1 MEMNRQVA
9 ADTPGAAQNCAHRLL
24 EILEQ
29 SVGSSGRATMAV
41 SGGSTPALM
50 FEEMAKAKFAW
61 DKVHLFW
68 VDERSVPPSDDQ
80 SNYKLACDHFI
91 TPAAFPKRNVHRVH
105 GEIDPD
111 QAAKRYRD
119 EIEEFFDLRHGDFPA
134 FDVIH
139 CGMGDEGHTASLF
152 PGEAHIEDRT
162 GLTAAVFA
170 PKLPHWRVTTLP
182 GLLLAAKNTLMLVA
196 GADKN
201 PVLKQ
206 VASGEYDPW
215 TYPVQLIA
223 REGLNVEWFLDEA
236 AAAGL

>member
-1 MEMNRQVA
+1 MNWQVA
-9 ADTPGAAQNCAHRLL
+9 PDTAGAAQNCACRLL
-24 EILEQ
+24 ELLTQ
-29 SVGSSGRATMAV
+29 AVATQGHATLAV
-41 SGGSTPALM
+41 SGGCTPKFL
-50 FEEMAKAKFAW
+50 FDEMSKAPLAW
-61 DKVHLFW
+61 DKIHLFW
-68 VDERSVPPSDDQ
+68 VDERAVPPADDQ
-80 SNYKLACDHFI
+80 SNYKLTNDHFI
-91 TPAAFPKRNVHRVH
+91 TPANFPKRNVHRIH

-119 EIEEFFDLRHGDFPA
+119 ELEEFFEIKHGDMPV

-152 PGEAHIEDRT
+152 PGDAHIEDRT
-162 GLTAAVFA
+162 GLAAAVFV

-182 GLLLAAKNTLMLVA
+182 GVLLAAKNTLMLVA

-206 VASGEYDPW
+206 VASGDYDPL

-223 REGLNVEWFLDEA
+223 RKGTNVEWFLDA
-236 AAAGL
+236 AAAKGL

>member
-1 MEMNRQVA
+1 MNLQVS
-9 ADTPGAAQNCAHRLL
+9 ADAEGAAQNCARRLL
-24 EILEQ
+24 ALLADSINE
-29 SVGSSGRATMAV
+29 SSRATLAV
-41 SGGSTPALM
+41 SGGSTPKLM
-50 FEEMAKAKFAW
+50 FDEMAKTPFPW

-68 VDERSVPPSDDQ
+68 VDERVVPPSDDQ
-80 SNYKLACDHFI
+80 SNYKLACEHFI
-91 TPAAFPKRNVHRVH
+91 QPANFPKRNVHRVH
-105 GEIDPD
+105 GDLDAD

-119 EIEEFFDLRHGDFPA
+119 ELEEFFELKRGEFPA
-134 FDVIH
+134 FDVMH

-152 PGEAHIEDRT
+152 PGEPYLEDRA

-182 GLLLAAKNTLMLVA
+182 GVLLAANNTLMLVA

-201 PVLKQ
+201 SVLKE

>member
-1 MEMNRQVA
+1 MNRQVA
-9 ADTPGAAQNCAHRLL
+9 ADTLGAAQSCAQRLL
-24 EILEQ
+24 EIVGQ
-29 SVGSSGRATMAV
+29 SIAEAGRATVAV
-41 SGGSTPALM
+41 SGGSTPKLM
-50 FEEMAKAKFAW
+50 FDEMAKSTLAW

-68 VDERSVPPSDDQ
+68 VDERVVPPSDEQ
-80 SNYKLACDHFI
+80 SNYKLACEHFI
-91 TPAAFPKRNVHRVH
+91 QPVNFPKRNVHRVH

-111 QAAKRYRD
+111 QAAKRYRT
-119 EIEEFFDLRHGDFPA
+119 EIEEFFELERGEFPA

-152 PGEAHIEDRT
+152 PGDAHIEDRT

-182 GLLLAAKNTLMLVA
+182 GVLLAAKNTLMLVA

-206 VASGEYDPW
+206 VAAGGYDPW

-223 REGLNVEWFLDEA
+223 RDGLNVEWFLDEA

>member
-1 MEMNRQVA
+1 MNRQVS
-9 ADTPGAAQNCAHRLL
+9 ADPAGAAQNCARCLL
-24 EILEQ
+24 ALLADSINE
-29 SVGSSGRATMAV
+29 SGRATLAV
-41 SGGSTPALM
+41 SGGSTPKLM
-50 FEEMAKAKFAW
+50 FDEMAKASFPW
-61 DKVHLFW
+61 DKLHLFW
-68 VDERSVPPSDDQ
+68 VDERVVPPTDDQ
-80 SNYKLACDHFI
+80 SNYKLASEHFI
-91 TPAAFPKRNVHRVH
+91 QPANFPKRNVHRVH
-105 GEIDPD
+105 GELDAD
-111 QAAKRYRD
+111 QAAKRYRA
-119 EIEEFFDLRHGDFPA
+119 ELEEFFELQRGEFPA

-152 PGEAHIEDRT
+152 PGEPHLEDRA

-182 GLLLAAKNTLMLVA
+182 GVLLAAKNTLMLVA

>member
-1 MEMNRQVA
+1 MNA
-9 ADTPGAAQNCAHRLL
+9 IIAKDTAGAAQNCARRLL
-24 EILEQ
+24 EILGE
-29 SVGSSGRATMAV
+29 SVASAGRATMAV
-41 SGGSTPALM
+41 SGGSTPKLM
-50 FEEMAKAKFAW
+50 FDEMAKSAFAW

-68 VDERSVPPSDDQ
+68 VDERAVPPTDDD
-80 SNYKLACDHFI
+80 SNYKLASDHFI
-91 TPAAFPKRNVHRVH
+91 KPASFPNRNVHRVH

-119 EIEEFFDLRHGDFPA
+119 ELEEFFELKHGDFPA

-139 CGMGDEGHTASLF
+139 CGMGEEGHTASLF

-170 PKLPHWRVTTLP
+170 PKLPHWRITTLP
-182 GLLLAAKNTLMLVA
+182 GVLLAARHTLMLVA

-206 VASGEYDPW
+206 VANGDYDPW

-223 REGLNVEWFLDEA
+223 RDGADVEWFLDEA
-236 AAAGL
+236 AASGI

>member
-1 MEMNRQVA
+1 MTRHVA
-9 ADTPGAAQNCAHRLL
+9 ADAAGAASLCAVRMIELL
-24 EILEQ
+24 RAE
-29 SVGSSGRATMAV
+29 GRATLAV
-41 SGGSTPALM
+41 SGGSTPKLL
-50 FEEMAKAKFAW
+50 FDELAKSSLDW

-68 VDERSVPPSDDQ
+68 VDERVVPPADEQ
-80 SNYKLACDHFI
+80 SNYKLALDHLI
-91 TPAAFPKRNVHRVH
+91 QPANIPKRNVHRVH
-105 GEIDPD
+105 GEIDAD

-119 EIEEFFDLRHGDFPA
+119 ELEEFFGLQHGEIPA

-152 PGEAHIEDRT
+152 PGDAHIDDRT

-170 PKLPHWRVTTLP
+170 PKLPHWRVTLLP
-182 GLLLAAKNTLMLVA
+182 GVLLAAKNTLMLVA

-206 VASGEYDPW
+206 VAGGEYDPW
-215 TYPVQLIA
+215 TYPVQLLA
-223 REGLNVEWFLDEA
+223 KDGLNVEWFLDEA